1 MLMLNR
7 NNHGSKVSVGVAVAV
22 LAAAH
27 VAAGVILC
35 KGFCH
40 PSGRGLP
47 RLVKRAGRTVKTFV
61 REIL

>member
-7 NNHGSKVSVGVAVAV
+7 KNHGSKVSVGVAVAV

-35 KGFCH
+35 KGICH
-40 PSGRGLP
+40 PAGTGS
-47 RLVKRAGRTVKTFV
+47 RLVKRVGRTVKNLV